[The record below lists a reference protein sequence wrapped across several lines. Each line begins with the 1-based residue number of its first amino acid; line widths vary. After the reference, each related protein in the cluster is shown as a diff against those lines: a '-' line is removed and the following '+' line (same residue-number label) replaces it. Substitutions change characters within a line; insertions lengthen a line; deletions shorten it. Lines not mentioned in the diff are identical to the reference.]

1 MYVGALPMNAPIYV
15 QFDVLYPWIYGG
27 YDVLIPAPKMT
38 NNFGAP
44 WQPFTIQVIF

>member
-1 MYVGALPMNAPIYV
+1 MYVGGLTMTAPIHA
-15 QFDVLYPWIYGG
+15 QFDVLYPWASAR